1 MNRTEIIELLAE
13 RHELSKA
20 EAGRVLATLLD
31 SVVATV
37 KKGGTVSLPGFGSF
51 KQSSRAARTG
61 RNPSTGEAVKI
72 AATKVPRFTAGTGF
86 KDAVDPKAA
95 TRRAAKKAAVPAK
108 KAAPAK
114 KVAAP
119 AKKAAAAPAKKAAVA
134 PAKKAAAPAKKKS
147 K

>member
-20 EAGRVLATLLD
+20 EAGRVLATLID
-31 SVVATV
+31 AIVGTV

-95 TRRAAKKAAVPAK
+95 ARRSAKKAGA
-108 KAAPAK
+108 
-114 KVAAP
+114 AAP
-119 AKKAAAAPAKKAAVA
+119 AKKAAAKAAPKA
-134 PAKKAAAPAKKKS
+134 AAKKAAAKKAR
-147 K
+147 